1 MDPVL
6 LTALVCVLCA
16 AAVGAIYFVW
26 YRKTDASAQ
35 PGEK

>member
-26 YRKTDASAQ
+26 NRKTGPAAQ
-35 PGEK
+35 PGDK